1 MNKAI
6 ELIGLAKE
14 YCGKRVI
21 DDLSLEVEDGEI
33 FGFFRTHAD
42 GDVIS
47 SLPCIAGI
55 SADQDLFSSLAGP
68 FLLPWP
74 LKKV

>member
-1 MNKAI
+1 M
-6 ELIGLAKE
+6 IGLAKE

-33 FGFFRTHAD
+33 FGFFRIHAD
-42 GDVIS
+42 EDGIS
-47 SLPCIAGI
+47 SLAGIWGI
-55 SADQDLFSSLAGP
+55 SADQSLFSNLSRP

>member
-1 MNKAI
+1 M
-6 ELIGLAKE
+6 IGLAKE

-42 GDVIS
+42 EDGIS
-47 SLPCIAGI
+47 SLAGIEGI
-55 SADQDLFSSLAGP
+55 SADQDLFSSLSGP
-68 FLLPWP
+68 FFFPWA